1 MILVFGS
8 QGQVGQAL
16 VQAMGDA
23 PEHIFLHRNSR
34 DYCGDLSN
42 IAGITETLL
51 ELRPSIIINAA
62 AYTGV
67 DQAESEPDLV
77 YHINAKAPAAIAQ
90 IASRLGAL
98 LVHYSS
104 DYVFSGSGHTAW
116 TETDPCAPISVYG
129 ASKFE
134 GERFITESG
143 ARHFILRTSWV
154 YSAHGRNFL
163 KTMLELAESRDTLRV
178 VSDQVGVPT
187 NAHYIAL
194 ATLDL
199 LNLATPGFGSG
210 AVTPPP
216 SGIYHCA
223 PAGETTWFDY
233 ARVVINAAKSMGKA
247 QICKT
252 ITPVST
258 HDYPTAAKRPLNSRL
273 DTSKLERV
281 LKQVPPHWQESVVET
296 VRHVLE
302 GVDHDLSS

>member
-1 MILVFGS
+1 MIVVFGS

-23 PEHIFLHRNSR
+23 PEHVFLHRHSR
-34 DYCGDLSN
+34 DYCGDLSD
-42 IAGITETLL
+42 IAGIIETLL

-62 AYTGV
+62 AYTSV
-67 DQAESEPDLV
+67 DQAESERDLA
-77 YHINAKAPAAIAQ
+77 YQINAKAPAAIAQ
-90 IASRLGAL
+90 IASRLNAL
-98 LVHYSS
+98 FVHYST

-116 TETDPCAPISVYG
+116 TEADPCAPTSVYG

-134 GERFITESG
+134 GERFIAESG
-143 ARHFILRTSWV
+143 ARYFILRTSWV

-187 NAHYIAL
+187 NADYIAL
-194 ATLDL
+194 TTLDL

-210 AVTPPP
+210 TIAPPA

-233 ARVVINAAKSMGKA
+233 ACVVINAAKSMGKA
-247 QICKT
+247 QTCKA
-252 ITPVST
+252 ITPVAT

-273 DTSKLERV
+273 DTSKLQRV

-296 VRHVLE
+296 VRYVLE